1 MSLLL
6 KWISSDFL
14 LIKSK
19 KKKCSKEKFHYQQDL
34 SYKHKIILI
43 QENEMRIKTFEILF
57 IHSTIRISF
66 YNKSLTYKFINRF
79 HHTF

>member
-19 KKKCSKEKFHYQQDL
+19 KKKMLKGEISL
-34 SYKHKIILI
+34 STGFII
-43 QENEMRIKTFEILF
+43 QTQNNSYPRKRNENKNI
-57 IHSTIRISF
+57 
-66 YNKSLTYKFINRF
+66 
-79 HHTF
+79 